1 MPFPLFNSI
10 ASWFLKKRIH
20 QIDLFL
26 KHPIEVQQEVLQDL
40 LGFAQKTAV
49 GVKYDFTSIHR
60 YETFAER
67 LPIVTYEDIASDINA
82 SRNGAQNIF
91 WPTPI
96 KWYAKSSGTTNAKSK
111 FIPMSVQALEDCH
124 YKGGKDMLSLY
135 INNNPEAQ
143 LFTGKGLRMGGSQEM
158 YENAHSSFGDLSAI
172 MTENLPLWAEI
183 NTTPSLKV
191 SLMAEWEAKLAAMV
205 IECSKENVTS
215 LVGVPSWMLV
225 LLHKILEASPEKKL
239 NDIWPNLEVYFHGG
253 VSFHPYRNQYD
264 TLFEGQN
271 VKYYETYNASEG
283 FFALQD
289 QNGSDE
295 LLLMLD
301 YGIFYEFIPLG
312 ESDAAIIPL
321 EMVQLGMQYALV
333 ITTNAGLW
341 RYKIGDAIRFTSL
354 SPYRIQIMGRTK
366 HFINAFGEELV
377 IENADRAIAHAAK
390 LCGVEVV
397 DYTAAPVFM
406 QDETK
411 GSHEWMIE
419 FQVPPTN
426 PEEFKIALDTALQQM
441 NSDYEAKRYKDL
453 TMQLPTIRVARKG
466 LFYDWLETKNKLG
479 GQHKVPRLSN
489 DRKLLEDLLVMN
501 A

>member
-26 KHPIEVQQEVLQDL
+26 TYSNEVQQEVLQDL
-40 LGFAQKTAV
+40 LGFAKKTKV
-49 GVKYDFTSIHR
+49 GLAHDFSSIHR
-60 YETFAER
+60 YESFAER
-67 LPIVTYEDIASDINA
+67 VPIVSYEDIAADIDA
-82 SRNGAQNIF
+82 SRNGVQNLF

-111 FIPMSVQALEDCH
+111 FIPMSLQSLEDCH

-135 INNNPEAQ
+135 INNNPNAQ
-143 LFTGKGLRMGGSQEM
+143 LFTGKGLRMAGSHER
-158 YENAHSSFGDLSAI
+158 YHNEHSSFGDLSAI

-191 SLMAEWEAKLAAMV
+191 SLMAEWEAKLEAMV
-205 IECSKENVTS
+205 KECSKENVTS
-215 LVGVPSWMLV
+215 LVGVPSWILI
-225 LLHKILEASPEKKL
+225 LLNRIMEESPDKTL
-239 NDIWPNLEVYFHGG
+239 NEIWPKLEVYFHGG
-253 VSFHPYRNQYD
+253 VSFRPYRNQYEA
-264 TLFEGQN
+264 LFRGH
-271 VKYYETYNASEG
+271 KLKFYEIYNASEG
-283 FFALQD
+283 FFAIQD
-289 QNGSDE
+289 LNDSDE

-312 ESDAAIIPL
+312 AGDEAIIPL
-321 EMVQLGMQYALV
+321 DQVQLGTQYAPV

-341 RYKIGDAIRFTSL
+341 RYKIGDVIHFTSL
-354 SPYRIQIMGRTK
+354 SPYRIQITGRTM
-366 HFINAFGEELV
+366 HYINAFGEELMV
-377 IENADRAIAHAAK
+377 DNADRAIENTANQ
-390 LCGVEVV
+390 CGVEVV
-397 DYTAAPVFM
+397 DYTAAPIFM
-406 QDETK
+406 RDGTK

-419 FQVPPTN
+419 FNQPPANIQQFTS
-426 PEEFKIALDTALQQM
+426 ILDDELRQL

-453 TMQLPTIRVARKG
+453 IMLSPVVNIARKG
-466 LFYDWLETKNKLG
+466 LFYEWLETKNKLG

-489 DRKLLEDLLVMN
+489 ERDFLEKLLEMN

>member
-26 KHPIEVQQEVLQDL
+26 RYPNEVQQEVLQDL
-40 LGFAQKTAV
+40 LGFAHKTKV
-49 GVKYDFTSIHR
+49 GSTHDFGSIHR

-67 LPIVTYEDIASDINA
+67 VPIVTYEDIASDIDA
-82 SRNGAQNIF
+82 SRNGAQNLF

-111 FIPMSVQALEDCH
+111 FIPMSVEALEDCH

-158 YENAHSSFGDLSAI
+158 YQNAHSSFGDLSAI

-183 NTTPSLKV
+183 NTTPSLNV

-205 IECSKENVTS
+205 VECSEENVTS

-225 LLHKILEASPEKKL
+225 LLHKILEASPDKKL
-239 NDIWPNLEVYFHGG
+239 SDIWPNLEVYFHGG
-253 VSFHPYRNQYD
+253 VSFRPYQNQYEA
-264 TLFEGQN
+264 LFEGQK
-271 VKYYETYNASEG
+271 VKYYEIYNASEG
-283 FFALQD
+283 FFAIQD
-289 QNGSDE
+289 QNDSDE

-312 ESDAAIIPL
+312 ESDNAIIPL
-321 EMVQLGMQYALV
+321 NNVQLGVHYALV

-341 RYKIGDAIRFTSL
+341 RYKIGDVIRFTSL
-354 SPYRIQIMGRTK
+354 SPYRIQITGRTK
-366 HFINAFGEELV
+366 HYINAFGEELV
-377 IENADRAIAHAAK
+377 VENADRAIAHAAK
-390 LCGVEVV
+390 HCGVEVL

-406 QDETK
+406 QDTTK
-411 GSHEWMIE
+411 GGHEWVIE
-419 FQVPPTN
+419 FLFPPSDIEQFTR
-426 PEEFKIALDTALQQM
+426 ALDAEIQQL
-441 NSDYEAKRYKDL
+441 NSDYEAKRYKSL
-453 TMQLPTIRVARKG
+453 TMQLPTIHIARKG
-466 LFYDWLETKNKLG
+466 LFYDWLEVKKKLG

-489 DRKLLEDLLVMN
+489 DRELLEILLEMN